1 LRGDGTGAAC
11 ERIAK
16 RHIEAAR
23 SRIAAESLGEYW
35 ERRALHVTG
44 NSAKFAGLFDRQTWK
59 AVLPLPP
66 APAMLAD
73 GDPQAALGVEL
84 LRLRDMLREGLRDM
98 DITDLEAAW
107 RRLASAARPAGS

>member
-1 LRGDGTGAAC
+1 
-11 ERIAK
+11 
-16 RHIEAAR
+16 
-23 SRIAAESLGEYW
+23 
-35 ERRALHVTG
+35 
-44 NSAKFAGLFDRQTWK
+44 
-59 AVLPLPP
+59 
-66 APAMLAD
+66 MLAD

>member
-1 LRGDGTGAAC
+1 MGAPRGLCARARYEPITAA
-11 ERIAK
+11 AVAS
-16 RHIEAAR
+16 EA
-23 SRIAAESLGEYW
+23 IAAKL
-35 ERRALHVTG
+35 ALLSDG
-44 NSAKFAGLFDRQTWK
+44 
-59 AVLPLPP
+59 LPP